1 MTSRALREAKK
12 QLRKQVVPVLDQA
25 RRPLLTARVLE
36 RIAAG
41 VAPRADIVNEPIC
54 RNLLVLNER
63 GVSGEF
69 AAPGA
74 CNGAAPP
81 QTQEAADDHR

>member
-1 MTSRALREAKK
+1 MTSRALREAKE

-36 RIAAG
+36 RITAGAAPG
-41 VAPRADIVNEPIC
+41 ADIVNEPIC

-63 GVSGEF
+63 GDFQRIGGDRRVQWHS
-69 AAPGA
+69 A
-74 CNGAAPP
+74 
-81 QTQEAADDHR
+81 AADPGGC